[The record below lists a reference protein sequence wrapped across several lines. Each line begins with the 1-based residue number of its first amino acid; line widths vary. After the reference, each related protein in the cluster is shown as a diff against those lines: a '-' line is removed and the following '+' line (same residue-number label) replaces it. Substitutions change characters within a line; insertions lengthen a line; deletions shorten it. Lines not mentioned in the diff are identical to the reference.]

1 MGDRPHRPPATEWL
15 RGGVPVLAA
24 VTRTGMALRRA
35 AAGNTSWGEVG
46 DSGDDGLCPVE
57 LNLVSTPARPAANN
71 HRETTATYAD
81 NVALPAFT
89 TLTCEMQRF
98 FVRLKV
104 CCVSFK
110 C

>member
-1 MGDRPHRPPATEWL
+1 
-15 RGGVPVLAA
+15 VLAA
-24 VTRTGMALRRA
+24 VTRTGMALRR
-35 AAGNTSWGEVG
+35 AGNTSWGEVG

-98 FVRLKV
+98 FRPIEGLLRFLQMPQRIRGFLK
-104 CCVSFK
+104 
-110 C
+110 